1 MPKDAAV
8 DRMRIFTRLHYK
20 FIESWRSGEQ
30 YLRMLPKLLNR
41 IVSFGQVLPRQ
52 FFQSNFAVNR
62 HEDIRHQRNQRL
74 IRTNVRRRFLPPD
87 VLLPR
92 GERENESA
100 LAITICGLANQ
111 PTWHLADKLLA
122 GGDYTTVRS
131 SEPKRNSEGLRF
143 HRNYVRL
150 ARRFY
155 DAKRNRF
162 GNRDH
167 QQSTALVRKL
177 SNAANIFDRPK
188 KVRRLNQNARRLCSN
203 RPS

>member
-1 MPKDAAV
+1 
-8 DRMRIFTRLHYK
+8 
-20 FIESWRSGEQ
+20 
-30 YLRMLPKLLNR
+30 
-41 IVSFGQVLPRQ
+41 
-52 FFQSNFAVNR
+52 
-62 HEDIRHQRNQRL
+62 RL
-74 IRTNVRRRFLPPD
+74 IRTNVRRRLLPAD

-100 LAITICGLANQ
+100 LASTICGLANQ

-162 GNRDH
+162 GDRDH
-167 QQSTALVRKL
+167 QQSAALVR
-177 SNAANIFDRPK
+177 DRK
-188 KVRRLNQNARRLCSN
+188 STRLNSSHVSISYAVFCLKKKKMMQL
-203 RPS
+203 